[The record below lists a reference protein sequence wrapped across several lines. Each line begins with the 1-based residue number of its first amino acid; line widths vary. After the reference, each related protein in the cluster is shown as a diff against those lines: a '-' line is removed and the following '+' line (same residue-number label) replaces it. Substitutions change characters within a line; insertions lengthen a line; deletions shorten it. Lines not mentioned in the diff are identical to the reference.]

1 MKTSPA
7 ERPAPSVLVIDDE
20 PQIRRLL
27 RVVLEGDGYKVFDAE
42 NGQLGLHEAAHR
54 RPDLVILDL
63 GLPDIGGLDVLK
75 RLREWSTTP
84 VLVLSVRE
92 QPDEKIAALDCGA
105 DDYVT
110 KPFEAGELLARL
122 RALQRRAQSGTEA
135 PVIAL
140 GILRI
145 DLAGHTV
152 QVGTKTVHLTPTEF
166 ALIAILARHA
176 GRVVTQRQLLREVW
190 GPHAEEQSQ
199 YTRVYMT
206 HLRRKLADAGF
217 NPQHLRTE
225 PGIGYRLLD
234 LLD

>member
-1 MKTSPA
+1 MKKPPSD
-7 ERPAPSVLVIDDE
+7 RVAPTVLVIDDE

-27 RVVLEGDGYKVFDAE
+27 RIVLEGAGYRVFDAE
-42 NGQLGLHEAAHR
+42 GGQLGLHAAAHR

-63 GLPDIGGLDVLK
+63 GLPDLDGLAVLK
-75 RLREWSTTP
+75 RLREWSATP

-92 QPDEKIAALDCGA
+92 QPDDKIAALDRGA

-122 RALQRRAQSGTEA
+122 RALQRRAQTGADS
-135 PVIAL
+135 PVL
-140 GILRI
+140 TVGSLRI
-145 DLAGHTV
+145 DLAGHTA
-152 QVGTKTVHLTPTEF
+152 QVDKRTVHLTPTEF
-166 ALIAILARHA
+166 ALMAMLARHA

-217 NPQHLRTE
+217 DPQQLRTE
-225 PGIGYRLLD
+225 PGIGYRLLEP
-234 LLD
+234 